1 MHSKNAS
8 LFFRSKEHHH
18 HHLFRSAKK
27 RTDPSSSWVNG
38 ETSRWV
44 RAVRQP
50 RRTRERRTTSVES
63 AAVGF
68 IQFII
73 YKSAISDDI
82 IFLSLFL
89 SSATTKRINRH
100 RSLVRRRY
108 VVVVR
113 EGVFVG
119 FETEKRSRCFYR
131 FGCANDGSK
140 SAFDSIRIRIRS
152 KIVARKR
159 EKTARCRRRAKTREI
174 GRYRFGRGVDATTP
188 RESRFDTFES
198 DLRRLGR
205 MPFW

>member
-18 HHLFRSAKK
+18 HPFRSTK

-73 YKSAISDDI
+73 RARSDDI
-82 IFLSLFL
+82 FLSFSLCDKTQQASVTGKKTLLLERGFL
-89 SSATTKRINRH
+89 LALKRRKG
-100 RSLVRRRY
+100 
-108 VVVVR
+108 VVVFTVLGAR
-113 EGVFVG
+113 T
-119 FETEKRSRCFYR
+119 TEAQAR
-131 FGCANDGSK
+131 
-140 SAFDSIRIRIRS
+140 SIRIRIRIRFGFDS
-152 KIVARKR
+152 IQNVARKR

-174 GRYRFGRGVDATTP
+174 SRYRFECGGDATTP

-205 MPFW
+205 MPFWYK

>member
-8 LFFRSKEHHH
+8 LFFRSKKRTPPLY
-18 HHLFRSAKK
+18 HLFRSAKE
-27 RTDPSSSWVNG
+27 RTTDPSSSSWVNG

-108 VVVVR
+108 VVVR

-119 FETEKRSRCFYR
+119 FETEKRSLVVFTTVLGARTLTEAKARSIR
-131 FGCANDGSK
+131 FGIGN
-140 SAFDSIRIRIRS
+140 SIQN
-152 KIVARKR
+152 
-159 EKTARCRRRAKTREI
+159 CRFA
-174 GRYRFGRGVDATTP
+174 
-188 RESRFDTFES
+188 
-198 DLRRLGR
+198 
-205 MPFW
+205 

>member
-1 MHSKNAS
+1 MLHFSFALERTPS
-8 LFFRSKEHHH
+8 IY
-18 HHLFRSAKK
+18 HHLFRSAKE
-27 RTDPSSSWVNG
+27 RTTDTLSSSSSWVNG

-108 VVVVR
+108 VVVR

-119 FETEKRSRCFYR
+119 FIETEKRSLVVFTTVLGARTLTEAKARSIR
-131 FGCANDGSK
+131 FGIGN
-140 SAFDSIRIRIRS
+140 SIQN
-152 KIVARKR
+152 
-159 EKTARCRRRAKTREI
+159 CRFA
-174 GRYRFGRGVDATTP
+174 
-188 RESRFDTFES
+188 
-198 DLRRLGR
+198 
-205 MPFW
+205 

>member
-1 MHSKNAS
+1 MLHFSFARK
-8 LFFRSKEHHH
+8 KEHHHH

-73 YKSAISDDI
+73 RARSDDI
-82 IFLSLFL
+82 FLSFSLCDKTQQASVTGKKTLLLERGFLLALKRRKGVSLFL
-89 SSATTKRINRH
+89 
-100 RSLVRRRY
+100 LPFW
-108 VVVVR
+108 VR
-113 EGVFVG
+113 ERRKQ
-119 FETEKRSRCFYR
+119 KRVR
-131 FGCANDGSK
+131 
-140 SAFDSIRIRIRS
+140 FDSESGIRS
-152 KIVARKR
+152 KIVALRKR
-159 EKTARCRRRAKTREI
+159 EKTALLCRRRAKTRLEI
-174 GRYRFGRGVDATTP
+174 GRYRFDFS

-205 MPFW
+205 MPFWYK